1 MNAETTVAEAAS
13 SSPRA
18 VRVFDLL
25 AIDYCCRPEMTLR
38 EAASRARLDVDEV
51 LDLVL
56 MRRGIEDGAVP
67 LADPGN
73 APLRELTGYTV
84 DHHHRRTRRLL
95 VDLGEIA
102 AQVASAHAASHPVY
116 RRMREAIDHLSR
128 DLVPHMAKEE
138 QFVFRYIDSMQQS
151 VDETIMIPLSG
162 TVDYPLRAI
171 RHDHAQDLQTM
182 TEIRNALP
190 ELERVASCD
199 RSRTLVRLLRTLD
212 EDLQAHVR
220 LENDILFP
228 RAIEMEQKLAHQ
240 NRS

>member
-25 AIDYCCRPEMTLR
+25 AIDYCCRADLTVR
-38 EAASRARLDVDEV
+38 EAASRAGVDVDEV

-56 MRRGIEDGAVP
+56 GRGAIGNGVP
-67 LADPGN
+67 FADPGSV
-73 APLRELTGYTV
+73 PLRELTGYTV

-95 VDLGEIA
+95 VDLGELA
-102 AQVASAHAASHPVY
+102 AQLASAHGASHAVY
-116 RRMREAIDHLSR
+116 RRVREAIDHLGR

-138 QFVFRYIDSMQQS
+138 QFVFRYIDSMQQG
-151 VDETIMIPLSG
+151 VDETIMIPLCG
-162 TVDYPLRAI
+162 TVEYPLRSI

-199 RSRTLVRLLRTLD
+199 RSRTLVHLLRTLD
-212 EDLQAHVR
+212 EDLQAHVQ

-228 RAIEMEQKLAHQ
+228 RAIEMEQRLAHR
-240 NRS
+240 NR